1 MACPLNVWK
10 FLIEKT
16 HASPTWSILVSIFGN
31 HSLPHIRPVDCA
43 CTEPTESM
51 VLLWL
56 DWYINLQVI
65 IDYLQLKLQDL
76 QEDTEWTDALKKHG
90 IIKDVPKKV
99 EEVEIEPEPK
109 EIKFDNSDD
118 EEAWLE
124 DNDDD
129 EFIRQYRAKRMNE
142 VQLASQKPRFGD
154 VVEITASDYVMQ
166 VNRAGEDIWV
176 VLLLYRPG

>member
-1 MACPLNVWK
+1 M
-10 FLIEKT
+10 
-16 HASPTWSILVSIFGN
+16 
-31 HSLPHIRPVDCA
+31 
-43 CTEPTESM
+43 
-51 VLLWL
+51 
-56 DWYINLQVI
+56 
-65 IDYLQLKLQDL
+65 
-76 QEDTEWTDALKKHG
+76 
-90 IIKDVPKKV
+90 PKKT

-129 EFIRQYRAKRMNE
+129 EFIRQYRTKRMNE
-142 VQLASQKPRFGD
+142 IQLATQKPRFGE